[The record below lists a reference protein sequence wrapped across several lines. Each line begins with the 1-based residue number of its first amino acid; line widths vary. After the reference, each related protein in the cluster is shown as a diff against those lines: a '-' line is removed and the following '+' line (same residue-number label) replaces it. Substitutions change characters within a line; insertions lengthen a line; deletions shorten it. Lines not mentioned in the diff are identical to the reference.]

1 MEYIAII
8 VFVLVMTCIVTE
20 KIHRAVA
27 AIAGAAVLVL
37 THVLSFDKAISHI
50 DFNTLGVLMGMMLF
64 VAVVKKS
71 GLFEFV
77 AIKATKIAKGD
88 PWRIMVAFML
98 ITAVFSAMLD
108 NVTTVLLIAPMTFTI
123 TGMLKINPV
132 PFLYTQILASNIG
145 GTATL
150 IGDPPNIMIGS
161 AAHLSFADFI
171 LNDGPV
177 VVIIMIV
184 VIFVMKFVYGRKMLV
199 DAEHMQA
206 VMELNPED
214 AIKSKSL
221 LHKSLVMIVVVAAGF
236 VLHGQLGVESGVVAL
251 TCALTLADVQG
262 HVVQSLDIAVEGAD

>member
-123 TGMLKINPV
+123 TGMLKINPGR
-132 PFLYTQILASNIG
+132 QIGRAS
-145 GTATL
+145 
-150 IGDPPNIMIGS
+150 S
-161 AAHLSFADFI
+161 RER
-171 LNDGPV
+171 V
-177 VVIIMIV
+177 
-184 VIFVMKFVYGRKMLV
+184 
-199 DAEHMQA
+199 
-206 VMELNPED
+206 
-214 AIKSKSL
+214 
-221 LHKSLVMIVVVAAGF
+221 
-236 VLHGQLGVESGVVAL
+236 
-251 TCALTLADVQG
+251 
-262 HVVQSLDIAVEGAD
+262 